1 MSVHEAT
8 KVWCL
13 ATISLILLPAVAG
26 AILGVHLRQI
36 QTNGGK
42 GISKFSSY
50 EELKAFLKKSQGSGV
65 AYWPT
70 AAGFLGLPSVKSAI
84 TFRAE
89 VGETDSS
96 LNVGQIEYSAT
107 NVQVEGIDEADII
120 KTDGEYIY
128 LVSDQRLLLIRAYP
142 PERMELI
149 SEVRLEGNPVGLYIS
164 GDRLVT
170 IEQMYRDAIFTGE
183 DGNMILPQANVSF
196 RVYDTSNKSK
206 PVLRREYAISGFY
219 SASRMLEP
227 YVYSVVVEPA
237 VMCKDE
243 VFLPELCGQGWIK
256 KATATEIYYY
266 NESSEGAH
274 SFVTIL
280 AINVQDESV
289 EPTCKTFLAGASDVI
304 YMSYDNM
311 YISQSIWRTALS
323 TGQTGGSIGAS
334 INANQGY
341 EVTVI
346 HKLHVD
352 GLSIEY
358 VARGEARGFP
368 LNQFS
373 MDEHEGFFRI
383 ATTSHADYELNSI
396 LKEVNNIYVFDS
408 DMNLVGSLEDL
419 APGERIHSARF
430 VGDLCYLVTFKK
442 VDPLFVIDLASP
454 ERPKVLG
461 KLKIPGYSDYLHPFG
476 EGFLIGVG
484 KETVEAEEG
493 DFAWYQ
499 GLKISLFDVRQLDD
513 PREISK
519 LVIGD
524 RGTDSPVLYDHKAF
538 LLDIKRGL
546 LVLPVLVAEIDPSDY
561 PDGVP
566 RNAYGEFTWQG
577 VYVLNVSEKGGI
589 EVRGRITHMDGNDDL
604 LKSGIYFYSE
614 RSVKRAL
621 YIGGVLYTI
630 SEDRIKANDL
640 STLEELNVLSLK
652 R

>member
-1 MSVHEAT
+1 
-8 KVWCL
+8 
-13 ATISLILLPAVAG
+13 
-26 AILGVHLRQI
+26 
-36 QTNGGK
+36 
-42 GISKFSSY
+42 
-50 EELKAFLKKSQGSGV
+50 
-65 AYWPT
+65 
-70 AAGFLGLPSVKSAI
+70 
-84 TFRAE
+84 
-89 VGETDSS
+89 
-96 LNVGQIEYSAT
+96 
-107 NVQVEGIDEADII
+107 
-120 KTDGEYIY
+120 
-128 LVSDQRLLLIRAYP
+128 
-142 PERMELI
+142 
-149 SEVRLEGNPVGLYIS
+149 
-164 GDRLVT
+164 
-170 IEQMYRDAIFTGE
+170 
-183 DGNMILPQANVSF
+183 
-196 RVYDTSNKSK
+196 
-206 PVLRREYAISGFY
+206 
-219 SASRMLEP
+219 
-227 YVYSVVVEPA
+227 
-237 VMCKDE
+237 
-243 VFLPELCGQGWIK
+243 
-256 KATATEIYYY
+256 
-266 NESSEGAH
+266 
-274 SFVTIL
+274 
-280 AINVQDESV
+280 
-289 EPTCKTFLAGASDVI
+289 
-304 YMSYDNM
+304 
-311 YISQSIWRTALS
+311 
-323 TGQTGGSIGAS
+323 
-334 INANQGY
+334 
-341 EVTVI
+341 
-346 HKLHVD
+346 
-352 GLSIEY
+352 
-358 VARGEARGFP
+358 
-368 LNQFS
+368 
-373 MDEHEGFFRI
+373 
-383 ATTSHADYELNSI
+383 